1 MGFSGTLNNI
11 GISSNALNS
20 ITAAGGTPDTGPQ
33 VVKNP
38 DGSTTTTLGD
48 GTVYTDNT
56 DGSRTMGAYKAP
68 TPTAQLTA
76 GTSAAGNLRDQFAK
90 MATTS
95 PGVTAQTV
103 NAPTVTAP
111 TVTAPTLDTTQSNQ
125 ARGIQT
131 SGIGAQAGSIAT
143 QGSALDAAKT
153 GLATQRAAGQSY
165 QDVLSGKTPSVAQLQ
180 GEQMAGQNIASQFG
194 AAAGASGGNRALAL
208 RSAMNNAG
216 GINAQTAAQQA
227 ILRAGEQDTARAGL
241 ANVGAGE
248 ATTGSTIGGIGN
260 NIDTAGQGITT
271 GGTNIRTGD
280 TNIATTNAAN
290 NLAGQTTNAT
300 NNLAGQTTNAANN
313 LAAQTT
319 NAGNAL
325 TASGQ
330 NLTAQANFS
339 GAANTAAGNEIT
351 GAASGVTGGQNGAA
365 QKASGESIWT
375 QAGQKL
381 GLLSNPFSSEEVKKD
396 IQPAASEQVADLFSK
411 LNGTT
416 TPNPTGAAQTPKA
429 SLIAAAPTGGG
440 SSLSPSGLLSLGKS
454 IGSMAGPGNGLA
466 GNEGSWTGA
475 AGGALGGSGAASGAA
490 AGEAG
495 EAAGDLAAAA
505 PELAAASSR
514 KVKTNV
520 KVSPEQARAMF
531 AQITPTTWHY
541 DPKQMAARG
550 IPLPDTESPKH
561 LGVIAEE
568 VEKAGPLGKGI
579 VKDIN
584 GTKALDLP
592 MAVSALMA
600 AMADIEKRIPMKKA
614 PARG

>member
-1 MGFSGTLNNI
+1 MAGDPF

-20 ITAAGGTPDTGPQ
+20 ITAAGGTPNTGPQ

-48 GTVYTDNT
+48 GTVYTDNA

-68 TPTAQLTA
+68 TPMAQLTA
-76 GTSAAGNLRDQFAK
+76 GTSAAGALRDQFSQ
-90 MATTS
+90 MATTGNTYT
-95 PGVTAQTV
+95 PQTV
-103 NAPTVTAP
+103 NAPAPVQAP
-111 TVTAPTLDTTQSNQ
+111 TVNAPTLDVSQSNQ

-131 SGIGAQAGSIAT
+131 GGIGAQAGSLVT
-143 QGSALDAAKT
+143 QGAALGAANT
-153 GLATQRAAGQSY
+153 GLATQQAAGQSY
-165 QDVLSGKTPSVAQLQ
+165 QDVLSGKAPSVAQLQ
-180 GEQMAGQNIASQFG
+180 GEQQAAQNTASAYG
-194 AAAGASGGNRALAL
+194 GAAGASGGNRALAL
-208 RSAMNNAG
+208 RTAMNGAG
-216 GINAQTAAQQA
+216 ANNAQAAAQAA
-227 ILRAGEQDTARAGL
+227 ILRATEQANARSGL

-280 TNIATTNAAN
+280 TSIATTNAAN
-290 NLAGQTTNAT
+290 NLAGQTTNAANSLT
-300 NNLAGQTTNAANN
+300 GQTTNAANG
-313 LAAQTT
+313 LAANTT
-319 NAGNAL
+319 NAANGLTNNAADLTFKSNMAGN
-325 TASGQ
+325 
-330 NLTAQANFS
+330 
-339 GAANTAAGNEIT
+339 ANTAASNDIT
-351 GAASGVTGGQNGAA
+351 GASSGVTGGQNQ
-365 QKASGESIWT
+365 QKITGPTIGEEIKN
-375 QAGQKL
+375 KL
-381 GLLSNPFSSEEVKKD
+381 GSLDPFSSQDVKQD
-396 IQPAASEQVADLFSK
+396 IRPAASEQVADLFSK
-411 LNGTT
+411 LNGATT
-416 TPNPTGAAQTPKA
+416 TNASTAGTTPKA
-429 SLIAAAPTGGG
+429 SLIAADADGGG
-440 SSLSPSGLLSLGKS
+440 SSLSPGGLMSLGKS

-505 PELAAASSR
+505 PAAAAASSK

-520 KVSPEQARAMF
+520 KPSPEQARAMF
-531 AQITPTTWHY
+531 AQITPTTWNY

-561 LGVIAEE
+561 LGVIAEQ

-600 AMADIEKRIPMKKA
+600 AMADIEKRTPMKKA